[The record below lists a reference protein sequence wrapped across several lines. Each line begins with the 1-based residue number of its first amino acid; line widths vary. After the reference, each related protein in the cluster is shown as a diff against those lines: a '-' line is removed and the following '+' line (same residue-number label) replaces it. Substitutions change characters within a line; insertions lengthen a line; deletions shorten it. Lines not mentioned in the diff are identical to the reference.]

1 MTRRQLG
8 DWIAAY
14 EGAWRTA
21 GTNVLAELFAPEAV
35 YSPAPFEEPHRGLEA
50 IQKMWEEERSGPQE
64 EFSMT
69 SEPVAVEGDTGVA
82 RVEVRYSE
90 PRPLHYRDLWI
101 VTLDAE
107 GRCTSFEEWP
117 FWPPGSAGTV
127 AGGG

>member
-1 MTRRQLG
+1 VTRRQLG

-21 GTNVLAELFAPEAV
+21 GTDTLAELFAPEAV
-35 YSPAPFEEPHRGLEA
+35 YSTAPFEEPHRGLEA

-101 VTLDAE
+101 VTLDEE

>member
-1 MTRRQLG
+1 M
-8 DWIAAY
+8 
-14 EGAWRTA
+14 
-21 GTNVLAELFAPEAV
+21 VAPEAV

-82 RVEVRYSE
+82 RVEVRYGE

-101 VTLDAE
+101 VTLDEE